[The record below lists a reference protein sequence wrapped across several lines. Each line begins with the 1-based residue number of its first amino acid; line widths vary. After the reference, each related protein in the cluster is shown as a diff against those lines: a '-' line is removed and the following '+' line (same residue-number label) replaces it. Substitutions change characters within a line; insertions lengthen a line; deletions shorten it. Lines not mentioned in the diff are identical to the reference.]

1 MLDLAE
7 LVPTLAVFPVLV
19 GPLQTLLALLPA
31 ILLGVGSMLFAA
43 FKPGGFV
50 KLMRFCWRQKL
61 FFGAVAAIVVAWQYG
76 WPGRLLRGTSPGV
89 RAAGINTGTEWDSVR
104 GGSLRLGRGP
114 GDVDATAPGVVWT
127 NQRDKTVLSSPAVTG
142 DRVIFSTATDI
153 GPFSPEGRGAIV
165 CVDANSGH
173 EIWRYAPQNYRAT
186 FSSPVVAGHSVVC
199 GEGLHQVDNARVTCL
214 DVRTGERRWE
224 FRTKSHVEATAAI
237 ADGRVF
243 IGAGGDGFYCLAID
257 PDPSGQPRV
266 LWHLES
272 SDYADCE
279 SSPVVSDGVVYFGL
293 GEGGNAV
300 CAVQADTGT
309 LLWKLATPYPVFAPP
324 TIAGGK
330 LFLATG
336 NGNYVQSAAD
346 LLAMKLQILIDDGAS
361 EQQLAEARER
371 WKPVGEV
378 WCIDL
383 ATRAVDWKFATG
395 DAILGA
401 IVCEESLADASGY
414 NSADAAGD
422 KSLGKSGS
430 THGGAVW
437 FGSRDGHIYRV
448 SQSGELLNKH
458 DLHEPLLASPALG
471 SKHVYCTTASGRLF
485 CLDKSSLKPV
495 WDASLGAGETFSSS
509 PTIAHG
515 HIYIGTAQQG
525 LCCMGRP
532 GEPEPPLWTR
542 GDRGGSADDV
552 RVPDVLDVLWQYPDP
567 AADDPRFM
575 VTAPLMPLDGAVYA
589 IGKRY
594 GLSQL
599 VKLNVDAVEPS
610 PRVAWWRHFRK
621 AILKVAPVG
630 CGDRLCV
637 IEQDDNSSVMTL
649 HCLSTSDGLP
659 FWSLTIASPNALAR
673 GDVSSPRRAGM
684 SLDARRVYVWTG
696 EDQLGCFDLAT
707 GATLWDQ
714 SLVGT
719 GLAVNQSGHD
729 RIGMGVPVAANDLLF
744 AITGPA
750 FRHGLQFDASSD
762 LRRVLSAFDAITG
775 IPLWQV
781 QLEGMIR
788 GSPIVDGQHVLIPQ
802 EGQVAVHRIV
812 DGAFLRTEPV
822 ADKPLVAELATDE
835 YGGATMPTVVLKGRV
850 YIATD
855 RGRIVCLGAGPP

>member
-61 FFGAVAAIVVAWQYG
+61 FFGVVATIVVAWQYG
-76 WPGRLLRGTSPGV
+76 EPGSLLRGNSPGV
-89 RAAGINTGTEWDSVR
+89 RAAGTSAGTNWDS
-104 GGSLRLGRGP
+104 GRGP
-114 GDVDATAPGVVWT
+114 GGVDPTAPGVVWT

-173 EIWRYAPQNYRAT
+173 EVWRYAPQNYRAT
-186 FSSPVVAGHSVVC
+186 FSSPVVAGNSVVC
-199 GEGLHQVDNARVTCL
+199 GEGLHQVEDARVTCL

-224 FRTKSHVEATAAI
+224 FRTKSHVEASAAI

-266 LWHLES
+266 LWHLPSNE
-272 SDYADCE
+272 YADCE
-279 SSPVVSDGVVYFGL
+279 SSPVVSEGVVYFGL

-300 CAVQADTGT
+300 CAVQAETGT

-324 TIAGGK
+324 TIAHGK
-330 LFLATG
+330 LFIATG

-361 EQQLAEARER
+361 EQQLADARER
-371 WKPVGEV
+371 LKPVGEV
-378 WCIDL
+378 WCIDR

-401 IVCEESLADASGY
+401 IVCEESRADASGY
-414 NSADAAGD
+414 YSNDA
-422 KSLGKSGS
+422 SGS
-430 THGGAVW
+430 TPGGAVC
-437 FGSRDGHIYRV
+437 FGSRDGHLYRV
-448 SQSGELLNKH
+448 SPAGELLNKH
-458 DLHEPLLASPALG
+458 NLHEPLLSSPALG

-552 RVPDVLDVLWQYPDP
+552 RVPDVLEVQWQYP
-567 AADDPRFM
+567 AKDDPPFK
-575 VTAPLMPLDGAVYA
+575 VNAPLMPLDGAVYA
-589 IGKRY
+589 LGSRG
-594 GLSQL
+594 GLAEL
-599 VKLNVDAVEPS
+599 IKLNVDVAES
-610 PRVAWWRHFRK
+610 SQRVAWSRK
-621 AILKVAPVG
+621 FTRLILEVAPVG
-630 CGDRLCV
+630 CGDRLCL
-637 IEQDDNSSVMTL
+637 IERESNSQFMML
-649 HCLSTSDGLP
+649 HCLSTSDGRIL
-659 FWSLTIASPNALAR
+659 WSLTIADPNALAR
-673 GDVSSPRRAGM
+673 GDVCSPRRAGM

-707 GATLWDQ
+707 GATLWDH
-714 SLVGT
+714 SMVGT
-719 GLAVNQSGHD
+719 GLAANSKRPGA
-729 RIGMGVPVAANDLLF
+729 IGVGVAVAANDLLF
-744 AITGPA
+744 AVTGPVPG
-750 FRHGLQFDASSD
+750 HDPASDS
-762 LRRVLSAFDAITG
+762 RATLSALDAITG
-775 IPLWQV
+775 IRLWQAC
-781 QLEGMIR
+781 LEDVPV

-802 EGQVAVHRIV
+802 AGQVAVHRVV
-812 DGAFLRTEPV
+812 DGAFLRTEPI
-822 ADKPLVAELATDE
+822 DNKPLVAELVADE
-835 YGGATMPTVVLKGRV
+835 YGEAILPTVALKGRV